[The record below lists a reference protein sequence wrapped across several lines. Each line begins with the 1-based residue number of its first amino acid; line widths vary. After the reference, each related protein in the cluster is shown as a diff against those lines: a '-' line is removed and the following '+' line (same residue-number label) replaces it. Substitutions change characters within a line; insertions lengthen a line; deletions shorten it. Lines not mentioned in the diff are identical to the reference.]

1 MAKTKRKKR
10 RPLRREDRPVR
21 EQIAI
26 YERALG
32 MLAKEVQETG
42 VKIVA
47 MANELKRIKHVA
59 LNGDDDDGE

>member
-59 LNGDDDDGE
+59 LKGDDDDGE